1 MKNFRPLVLL
11 AFALLLAILAGSTS
25 SRGRAEQA
33 DAGPPPVA
41 YVWGSQVTVYYP
53 AQQKIYVYSELGGN
67 CVYAYTLSTPGGPI
81 ARENCK

>member
-1 MKNFRPLVLL
+1 MKNPRPFVLL
-11 AFALLLAILAGSTS
+11 TLALLLTILAGSPS

-41 YVWGSQVTVYYP
+41 YVWGSQLTVYYP
-53 AQQKIYVYSELGGN
+53 AQKKIYVYSELGGN

-81 ARENCK
+81 TRENCK